1 MGMDYPRFVRRQER
15 AGRIPVHIQ
24 ITQGTSALPGQNK
37 EWAFNTLLL
46 IYFSQVLG
54 LSAALVGI
62 VLAVAI
68 AIDAISDPMVGSL
81 SDNLKSRLGRRH
93 PLIFFSIIP
102 TTLSAFAL
110 FSPPPTLS
118 STELA
123 VWLLGWTVAVRLS
136 FSFYAVPWGALGA
149 ELSKD
154 YGERTEVIAYRMMM
168 GVYIG
173 SIWIILMYNFLFP
186 SSQEEQGLLN
196 SQHYPFFAIV
206 LASGLFFWMSL
217 SSLGTLR
224 QIKYLP
230 QPTEKVPRITAK
242 DSADRVFESLKNKN
256 FRLLFIGTLIASAI
270 QGTGQVFDTY
280 MNVFFW
286 EFSTEEIAWFS
297 VAAMVGVTAAL
308 LTIRPLQKRF
318 EKRDIFISC
327 LLIGSILQIA
337 KVAARFFEML
347 PANGDPLLLQ
357 IFLVQSS
364 MGAFC
369 AFIFL
374 MMFASMIADI
384 SDEQE
389 SANGLR
395 QEGVFSGGI
404 TFSSKAT
411 SGFGAIIG
419 GFLLESV
426 IQMPVGTVPGEVG
439 YPVLVKLAV
448 IDGIIMPALMI
459 VPIMLVRRYSLTKGR
474 VEQIQAN
481 LKHAANGQ
489 NRSN

>member
-1 MGMDYPRFVRRQER
+1 MGTDYPKFVRRQER

-24 ITQGTSALPGQNK
+24 TIQGTSALPGQNK

-93 PLIFFSIIP
+93 PIIFFSIIP

-173 SIWIILMYNFLFP
+173 SIWIILMYNFVFP

-224 QIKYLP
+224 KIKY
-230 QPTEKVPRITAK
+230 
-242 DSADRVFESLKNKN
+242 
-256 FRLLFIGTLIASAI
+256 
-270 QGTGQVFDTY
+270 
-280 MNVFFW
+280 
-286 EFSTEEIAWFS
+286 
-297 VAAMVGVTAAL
+297 
-308 LTIRPLQKRF
+308 
-318 EKRDIFISC
+318 C
-327 LLIGSILQIA
+327 LL
-337 KVAARFFEML
+337 
-347 PANGDPLLLQ
+347 
-357 IFLVQSS
+357 
-364 MGAFC
+364 
-369 AFIFL
+369 
-374 MMFASMIADI
+374 
-384 SDEQE
+384 
-389 SANGLR
+389 
-395 QEGVFSGGI
+395 
-404 TFSSKAT
+404 
-411 SGFGAIIG
+411 
-419 GFLLESV
+419 
-426 IQMPVGTVPGEVG
+426 
-439 YPVLVKLAV
+439 
-448 IDGIIMPALMI
+448 
-459 VPIMLVRRYSLTKGR
+459 
-474 VEQIQAN
+474 
-481 LKHAANGQ
+481 
-489 NRSN
+489 